1 MNKKKKLGC
10 IIFARYDS
18 KRLKGKVL
26 KNVCNK
32 PLLEIIYL
40 RLTKVFSKDNIVI
53 ATSKD
58 KEDKNI
64 VEFCLKNKINYFCG
78 SKKDLIKRSIECCKM
93 YNFSGFARV
102 CGIPVGIVANNGL
115 QTICQ
120 VHREI
125 LEILLLTH

>member
-1 MNKKKKLGC
+1 MKKKKKLGC

-18 KRLKGKVL
+18 KRLRGKVL

-58 KEDKNI
+58 KEDKEIIANPQSAKTA
-64 VEFCLKNKINYFCG
+64 LQ
-78 SKKDLIKRSIECCKM
+78 KKAKT
-93 YNFSGFARV
+93 SGKS
-102 CGIPVGIVANNGL
+102 
-115 QTICQ
+115 
-120 VHREI
+120 
-125 LEILLLTH
+125 